1 MSTATVFQIGQNL
14 HAWIAAVQQGD
25 TVAILDGG
33 REVAR
38 LMPPMKELE
47 TTLAVATP
55 RLHDDWTRQRMVE
68 LEAIF
73 PEPITGASEE
83 LEHSREDRF

>member
-1 MSTATVFQIGQNL
+1 MSTATVFQLGQNL

-25 TVAILDGG
+25 TVAIVDGG

-38 LMPPMKELE
+38 LMPPVKALE
-47 TTLAVATP
+47 TTPAAATP
-55 RLHDDWTRQRMVE
+55 RLHDDWTRQRMAE

-73 PEPITGASEE
+73 PEPVIGASEE
-83 LEHSREDRF
+83 LELSREERF